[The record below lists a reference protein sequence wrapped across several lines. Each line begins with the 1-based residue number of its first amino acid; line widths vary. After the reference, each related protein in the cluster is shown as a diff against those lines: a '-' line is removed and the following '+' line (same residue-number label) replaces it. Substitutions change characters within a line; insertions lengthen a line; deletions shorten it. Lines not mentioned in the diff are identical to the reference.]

1 VNGNKLGKDMLS
13 KMKTSVVV
21 AALLLAVSAHAKDTS
36 VAAPVKINVEAIQ
49 ASLSELPAVEIPVK
63 ASKMMEAASKE
74 AKLATAKAILESVLK
89 QRPQMAI
96 QLVASL
102 VKASPETASQVAT
115 LGASVVPQY
124 ATQIIKV
131 AAASAPA
138 YAKDIALASCMAYP
152 SQTENI
158 VSLVSSVVPAARA
171 EIVSSV
177 SRQSELLRFIS
188 AALAQSGGQG
198 GTGSIKTSTSS
209 ISQLRTAEGVKQLER
224 GIASTYPTGWIVT
237 VSFINGV
244 LTIIE
249 EDPDGGKETT
259 TITES
264 DFPDPNNIVIISGG
278 EPGQAPDRPS
288 VYNL

>member
-1 VNGNKLGKDMLS
+1 MLS

-21 AALLLAVSAHAKDTS
+21 AALLLAVSAYAKDTS
-36 VAAPVKINVEAIQ
+36 VAAPAKINIEAIQ

-63 ASKMMEAASKE
+63 ASKMLGAASKE

-115 LGASVVPQY
+115 LGASIVPQY

-131 AAASAPA
+131 AAATAPA
-138 YAKDIALASCMAYP
+138 YAKDIALASSMAFP
-152 SQTENI
+152 SQQENI

-177 SRQSELLRFIS
+177 NRQSDLLRIIS
-188 AALAQSGGQG
+188 QALGQSA
-198 GTGSIKTSTSS
+198 GTGTGAVTQTKVSINDITNANEETR
-209 ISQLRTAEGVKQLER
+209 QQLER
-224 GIASTYPTGWIVT
+224 GIAASYDSSKTVEVVFTPAGIEVFVYDADGERPSTSTITINRASFPKDGADVT
-237 VSFINGV
+237 VV
-244 LTIIE
+244 T
-249 EDPDGGKETT
+249 GGDK
-259 TITES
+259 
-264 DFPDPNNIVIISGG
+264 
-278 EPGQAPDRPS
+278 GQDPDRPGIY
-288 VYNL
+288 VQ